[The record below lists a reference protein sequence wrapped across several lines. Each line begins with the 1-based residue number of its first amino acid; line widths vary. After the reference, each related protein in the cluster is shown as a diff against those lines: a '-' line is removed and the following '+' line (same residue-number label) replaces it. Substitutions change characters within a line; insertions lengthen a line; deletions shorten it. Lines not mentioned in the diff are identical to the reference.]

1 MQSAAA
7 QRMQYDFDIAPAM
20 SSTSCEI
27 LDLRHFSS
35 RELAPVLDVENAYW
49 LKHLHWDYRA
59 SARLLNQYLD
69 AHSLPGYVAAL
80 DGKPA
85 GYSYFVYEESKA
97 VLGNVFAR
105 ADEMESGAGN
115 EKRGIESRLL
125 SHVFET
131 LFSSPGMERI
141 ESQLLVQPS
150 GVHTR
155 QFEEAG
161 FRIYPR
167 LLMVRRLQG
176 PRVVPVVKLP
186 GSLELRG
193 WRDEDLHP
201 AGRLIAEAYHGHLDS
216 VINNQY
222 RTIHGAL
229 RFLHNIVRYPGC
241 GVFTPNVS
249 QAIVERTSRELVAML
264 LCSRIS
270 AESGHITQICVHPG
284 YRRQGLAHLLLTA
297 AASGF
302 VLQGATELSLTVTA
316 GNEEAVKLYRSNG
329 YEVMHRFDAAVW
341 EKPRHA

>member
-1 MQSAAA
+1 MSISQST
-7 QRMQYDFDIAPAM
+7 P
-20 SSTSCEI
+20 EI

-35 RELAPVLDVENAYW
+35 RELAAVLDVESTYW
-49 LKHLHWDYRA
+49 LKHLHWDYRT

-69 AHSLPGYVAAL
+69 SHSLPGYVATQE
-80 DGKPA
+80 GKPV

-97 VLGNVFAR
+97 VLGNVFAK
-105 ADEMESGAGN
+105 MEEGGDGDGR
-115 EKRGIESRLL
+115 EKRQIESRLL
-125 SHVFET
+125 KHVFET

-141 ESQLLVQPS
+141 EAQMLVQAT
-150 GVHTR
+150 GAHTR

-161 FRIYPR
+161 FKIHPR
-167 LLMVRRLQG
+167 LLMVRSLRG

-186 GSLELRG
+186 ADLELRG

-201 AGRLIAEAYHGHLDS
+201 AGRLIAEAYNGHLDS

-249 QAIVERTSRELVAML
+249 QVIVERTSRELVAML

-270 AESGHITQICVHPG
+270 SESGHITQICVHPD
-284 YRRQGLAHLLLTA
+284 YRRRGLAHLLLTS

-316 GNEEAVKLYRSNG
+316 GNEDAVRLYQGNG

-341 EKPRHA
+341 EKAHYA